1 MTVLNRISRRT
12 VLVAQAALAGLSVL
26 PGMASARTASTL
38 GANAGTDAR
47 ADGCAAQGN
56 ACLPARWHSAT
67 ADELASYVG
76 DRFRVD
82 SAVHGALVL
91 KLVALEAHA
100 SGPAR
105 PAGLARREGVTA
117 VFESSDMAPLVADG
131 YGTYR
136 VSHPRIGA
144 ADLYLSASP
153 RRGGGNYIEV
163 VLN

>member
-38 GANAGTDAR
+38 DANAGTT
-47 ADGCAAQGN
+47 GCAAQSK

-100 SGPAR
+100 SGQSR
-105 PAGLARREGVTA
+105 PAGLTRREGVTA